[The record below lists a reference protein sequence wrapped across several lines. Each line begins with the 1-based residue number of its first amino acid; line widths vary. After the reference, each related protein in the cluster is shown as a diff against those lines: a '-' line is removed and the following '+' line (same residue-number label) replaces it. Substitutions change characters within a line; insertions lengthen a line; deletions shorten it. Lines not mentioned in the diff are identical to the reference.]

1 VLRCMA
7 NSSLSEDGA
16 AVPLLWLS
24 GKETEAAVAT
34 GMDAGDAVFI
44 LLLLEWL
51 DDLRDDAD
59 FGGLW
64 GGLHML

>member
-1 VLRCMA
+1 MA
-7 NSSLSEDGA
+7 SSSLSEDGA
-16 AVPLLWLS
+16 AALPLLWWLS

-44 LLLLEWL
+44 LLVLEWL
-51 DDLRDDAD
+51 DDLREDDA